1 MPEDAIGRSKHWYAD
16 ARLIIL
22 AIFAAGLF
30 LRLANLN
37 AIPFSTAENQAAFA
51 ALSVAKGLPAGTA
64 ASPVYEGLT
73 ALSFLILRVSPFF
86 ARLWPALA
94 GASLALV
101 PLFWRRKV
109 GQLTAVLLAAGFA
122 FDPVLVT
129 LSRQASGAIFTAVG
143 LIWAISFYF
152 EGKPVGFG
160 SMLALAWLSSAW
172 FWIAGLVGLL
182 GLGILRLL
190 RSNSVHH
197 EYAVPYPKNSK
208 GFWLAAGVSFCV
220 SIVLVSS
227 AFFLNPTGLSGLG
240 AGLSQLWQTNVS
252 GIDIS
257 PITSIYRLAAYSL
270 PMLALAF
277 PAALSAWKEKNDR
290 LELFSLLAGLMLLS
304 IVLAWQLGPAGFG
317 LLHCLLWVL
326 SAETLVRLVNLRPIT
341 RQAAWVAFLLGA
353 VICAYL
359 AISLKNLANPLQTGS
374 TFGQS
379 AIAFILGLLLLV
391 LVFVLVMVVWSLDS
405 ARKGILGAVI
415 FSLLAYCFSLSML
428 AIQTANPYPA
438 LVWSDSEVWLSAK
451 TQSLLLEETVK
462 LGKLEP
468 QVSRVLITDP
478 KLESLRWEFRE
489 YKQAELSSAL
499 PADNAPEVILSST
512 ADQQGAAL
520 SYRGIHLLNPGSVA
534 WGRISLA
541 EFLRGA
547 VNQSLPVEKS
557 EYYLWVRQDLLTGAV
572 P

>member
-1 MPEDAIGRSKHWYAD
+1 
-16 ARLIIL
+16 
-22 AIFAAGLF
+22 
-30 LRLANLN
+30 
-37 AIPFSTAENQAAFA
+37 
-51 ALSVAKGLPAGTA
+51 
-64 ASPVYEGLT
+64 
-73 ALSFLILRVSPFF
+73 
-86 ARLWPALA
+86 
-94 GASLALV
+94 
-101 PLFWRRKV
+101 
-109 GQLTAVLLAAGFA
+109 
-122 FDPVLVT
+122 
-129 LSRQASGAIFTAVG
+129 
-143 LIWAISFYF
+143 
-152 EGKPVGFG
+152 
-160 SMLALAWLSSAW
+160 
-172 FWIAGLVGLL
+172 
-182 GLGILRLL
+182 
-190 RSNSVHH
+190 
-197 EYAVPYPKNSK
+197 
-208 GFWLAAGVSFCV
+208 
-220 SIVLVSS
+220 
-227 AFFLNPTGLSGLG
+227 
-240 AGLSQLWQTNVS
+240 
-252 GIDIS
+252 
-257 PITSIYRLAAYSL
+257 
-270 PMLALAF
+270 MLALAF

-468 QVSRVLITDP
+468 QVSRVVITDP

-520 SYRGIHLLNPGSVA
+520 SYRGIHLLNPGSVS
-534 WGRISLA
+534 WGRMSIA